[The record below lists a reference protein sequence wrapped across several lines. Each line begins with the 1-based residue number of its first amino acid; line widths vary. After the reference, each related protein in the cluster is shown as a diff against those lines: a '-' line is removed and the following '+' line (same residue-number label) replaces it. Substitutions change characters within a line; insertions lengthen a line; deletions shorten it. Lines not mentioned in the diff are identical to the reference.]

1 MLVVTLNSAE
11 SQRNRFGLAS
21 QPQFRLTYVPTWYF
35 SVLEYY
41 ILNSDV
47 PDIHIRIRI
56 RGYPQEK

>member
-21 QPQFRLTYVPTWYF
+21 QPQFRLIYVSTWYF

-41 ILNSDV
+41 ILNV
-47 PDIHIRIRI
+47 KLFYFKYINYTYLGLI
-56 RGYPQEK
+56 YK